1 MFGRAAE
8 EPAAARDPGI
18 DAEIVPGITAACAAA
33 AQTGTPLTERDGL
46 LRQGMLPSTP
56 VTIAVDVSKPA
67 AGTVSCGL
75 RVLPETLELHE
86 ISGCAAIVVRYPK
99 LGSGQI
105 PLQTTKLCRNTVQP
119 EAE

>member
-8 EPAAARDPGI
+8 EPAAARDAGI

-75 RVLPETLELHE
+75 RMLPELLELHE
-86 ISGCAAIVVRYPK
+86 IFGCAVIVVRYPK
-99 LGSGQI
+99 LGSGQT
-105 PLQTTKLCRNTVQP
+105 PLQTIRLCQNTVQP
-119 EAE
+119 EVE